1 MMVVQIG
8 SVCQKLRNFT
18 DQNGSKGG
26 PHENK
31 FWLFLNTKTIV
42 TITLEKVD
50 AKMTSFVLLSFLPK
64 LWP

>member
-8 SVCQKLRNFT
+8 SVCQKLRNIT

-31 FWLFLNTKTIV
+31 FWLFSNTKMIV
-42 TITLEKVD
+42 TNTVEKVD
-50 AKMTSFVLLSFLPK
+50 AKMRSFV
-64 LWP
+64 